1 MAGKLRNFPVNSLV
15 FAGFIGIFCEADA
28 KSMHEMRNVDVD
40 LDSRDRAILNLLQA
54 DGRLSNVELAEKV
67 NLSPSACLRRVKLL
81 EDRGLI
87 ARYVMLLDEKA
98 VGLPG
103 VAFVLITLD
112 QQGRGALDTFEAAI
126 QRHPEVTEC
135 CLLAGAADYMVR
147 VAYADA
153 ADFERIHTQI
163 LTQLPGVVRVQSTLA
178 LRSVKKTTAL
188 PV

>member
-1 MAGKLRNFPVNSLV
+1 MPHPDPSL
-15 FAGFIGIFCEADA
+15 DQ
-28 KSMHEMRNVDVD
+28 
-40 LDSRDRAILNLLQA
+40 RDRAILRLLQQ
-54 DGRLSNVELAEKV
+54 DGRLSNLELAQQI

-81 EDRGLI
+81 EARRLI
-87 ARYVMLLDEKA
+87 ARSGMLVFEKA

-103 VAFVLITLD
+103 TAFVLVTLD
-112 QQGRGALDTFEAAI
+112 QQGRSALDAFEAAI

-153 ADFERIHTQI
+153 ADFERIHTDI

-178 LRSVKKTTAL
+178 LRTVKKTTVL